1 MYEEYFNLSRKPFQ
15 LSPDPGFFFGSS
27 IHKRALAY
35 LRYGLS
41 QAEGFIAITG
51 DVGTGKTTL
60 ARMLFRELPEREVV
74 AAQIATTQLEAD
86 DLLRMV
92 VQAFGLTVK
101 SESKSALLD
110 QLETFLHKQA
120 REGKRALLVV
130 DEAQNLSHAALE
142 ELRMLSNFQTGD
154 RPLLQSFLLG
164 QNQFKRTLQHP
175 DLEQLRQ
182 RFIAACH
189 LTPLDETETREYIEY
204 RLGTAG
210 WKNDPSF
217 TDEAFADIYHYTKG
231 IPRRINSLADRLLLF
246 AYLEERH
253 VIDPDV
259 VRIVAG
265 ELEEE
270 LNITDDQKAIDDE
283 QMAITEEQLGLSGHS
298 GARSQHNAP
307 ARFQWDYLELRIT
320 AIESRLQILNSY
332 IRRRFSEIKRKS

>member
-1 MYEEYFNLSRKPFQ
+1 MYENYFKLDRKPFQ

-35 LRYGLS
+35 LRYGLT

-60 ARMLFRELPEREVV
+60 ARMLFRELPPKEVI

-101 SESKSALLD
+101 SESKSALLE
-110 QLETFLHKQA
+110 QLEIFLHKQA

-130 DEAQNLSHAALE
+130 DEAQNLSHKALE

-154 RPLLQSFLLG
+154 KPLLQSFLLG

-189 LTPLDETETREYIEY
+189 LTPLDEAETREYIEY
-204 RLGTAG
+204 RLVTAG
-210 WKNDPSF
+210 WKNDPSI
-217 TDEAFADIYHYTKG
+217 TDEAFTDIFRHTKG

-253 VIDPDV
+253 VIDPDAV
-259 VRIVAG
+259 SIVAS
-265 ELEEE
+265 ELDEE
-270 LNITDDQKAIDDE
+270 LNITDDKKVIDDE
-283 QMAITEEQLGLSGHS
+283 KMAITEEQLGLSNHFGT
-298 GARSQHNAP
+298 RSQYNTP

-332 IRRRFSEIKRKS
+332 IHRRFSEIKRKP

>member
-1 MYEEYFNLSRKPFQ
+1 MYEDYFKLDRKPFQ

-35 LRYGLS
+35 LRYGLT

-60 ARMLFRELPEREVV
+60 ARMLFRELPQKEMI

-120 REGKRALLVV
+120 REGRRALLIV
-130 DEAQNLSHAALE
+130 DEAQNLSHTALE

-189 LTPLDETETREYIEY
+189 LTPLDEKETRNYIEY

-259 VRIVAG
+259 VRIVAR

-270 LNITDDQKAIDDE
+270 LNITDDQNSIDDK
-283 QMAITEEQLGLSGHS
+283 QPDVTYQPEEK
-298 GARSQHNAP
+298 SQHNSP
-307 ARFQWDYLELRIT
+307 ARVQLDYLEWRVT
-320 AIESRLQILNSY
+320 AMESRLQILNSY
-332 IRRRFSEIKRKS
+332 IRRRLSEINRKS